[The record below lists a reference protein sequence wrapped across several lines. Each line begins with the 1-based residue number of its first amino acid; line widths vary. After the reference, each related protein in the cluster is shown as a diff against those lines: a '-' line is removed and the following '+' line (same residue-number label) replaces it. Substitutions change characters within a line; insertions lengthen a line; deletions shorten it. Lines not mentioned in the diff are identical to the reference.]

1 MIFAPSTPVLIFDR
15 KSSAEEQDKQ
25 VILKEVPTPK
35 EEPVIQKT
43 RRELGDIKIQ
53 NESSI
58 NHMYEIMANTD
69 YFKSENNR
77 EFLIKIDAFYNEV
90 VKSFLDDVLLN
101 IANLDKLFVTPI
113 PHNDPDIII
122 FPYLLDY
129 SFSDLSHK
137 SNLNDLVTFFLS
149 WVYKFLITDGNIS
162 NLVKLNGDE
171 IVNQLDSKYNF
182 MRIVTEKWVND
193 YDVFRQGN
201 LFDLKGALSKISYGV
216 WVRIPKYDFVL
227 YKELMTVL
235 KKYRNGFS
243 VNDFLNA
250 MFKKFYGVNDYY
262 NSVGKLID
270 SNDGVPVSPEQH
282 LLLNYVMRY
291 ANDTYSMLIAAGVD
305 EATIN
310 CIESGLCEEQTG
322 AEKTRDAAA
331 SIINSVIQKYG
342 LSFYNRIKY
351 GLYLTCILL
360 MNFVSKRKLED
371 FVKTDQNVQEALG
384 DDTIVHTIEGVE
396 RNYTFISIG
405 LPIIDEN
412 GEMPE
417 ARKNKIREILKIL
430 YKETTNELYK
440 SEIDMLIRSL

>member
-15 KSSAEEQDKQ
+15 KSSVEEQDKQ
-25 VILKEVPTPK
+25 AILKEVPAPK

-58 NHMYEIMANTD
+58 NHMYEIIANTD
-69 YFKSENNR
+69 YFKSENNK
-77 EFLIKIDAFYNEV
+77 EFLIKIDAFYNEI
-90 VKSFLDDVLLN
+90 VKNFLDNVLLN

-113 PHNDPDIII
+113 PHEDPDIVI

-129 SFSDLSHK
+129 NFSDLSHK

-162 NLVKLNGDE
+162 NLVKLDGNE

-193 YDVFRQGN
+193 YDVFRPGN

-227 YKELMTVL
+227 YKELMTAL
-235 KKYRNGFS
+235 KRYRNGFS
-243 VNDFLNA
+243 VTDFLNA
-250 MFKKFYGVNDYY
+250 MFEKFYGVSDYY

-282 LLLNYVMRY
+282 LLLNYVLRY
-291 ANDTYSMLIAAGVD
+291 ANDTYSMLIATGVD
-305 EATIN
+305 EATLN
-310 CIESGLCEEQTG
+310 CVESGSCDEYTG
-322 AEKTRDAAA
+322 NEKTRDVAT
-331 SIINSVIQKYG
+331 SITNSVIQKYG

-360 MNFVSKRKLED
+360 MNFVSKRRLED

-384 DDTIVHTIEGVE
+384 NDTIVHTIEGVE

-417 ARKNKIREILKIL
+417 ARKRKIREVLRILH
-430 YKETTNELYK
+430 KETNNELYK
-440 SEIDMLIRSL
+440 SEIETMIKVL